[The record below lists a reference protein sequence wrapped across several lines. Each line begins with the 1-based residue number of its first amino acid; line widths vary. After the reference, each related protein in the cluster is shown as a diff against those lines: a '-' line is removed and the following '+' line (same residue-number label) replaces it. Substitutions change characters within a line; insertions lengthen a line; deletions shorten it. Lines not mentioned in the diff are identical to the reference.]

1 MKNGT
6 VKFTDLSQTMQK
18 ALKDLED
25 VQKILSELSG
35 EEQRKLYSFIT
46 EQDAFNHDEIN
57 LIKINEA
64 DISDTKKGQ

>member
-35 EEQRKLYSFIT
+35 EEQRKLYAFIT